1 MPNLTRKPGRGS
13 SITRLSPAMIA
24 LIAVLIALV
33 TVFTLVVRVPT
44 LAGGYGNLS
53 GVAITFASLAFGP
66 WVGLV
71 AGGIGTFLADLIG
84 FPPFAPISLVA
95 HGLEGL
101 LIGLIGWGRRSI
113 RWMIVAWLAGSVAM
127 VTTYLLGE
135 TFILYAGNWAPALS
149 ELPTN
154 IVQAAIGGALGIPL
168 YLLVRAAY
176 PPIERLGRR
185 QTWTEE

>member
-1 MPNLTRKPGRGS
+1 MSKSNHEQHAVS
-13 SITRLSPAMIA
+13 RLSPALIA

-53 GVAITFASLAFGP
+53 DVAITFASLTFGP

-71 AGGIGTFLADLIG
+71 AGGIGTALADLIG
-84 FPPFAPISLVA
+84 FPPFAPISLIA

-101 LIGLIGWGRRSI
+101 FIGLIGWGRRSI
-113 RWMIVAWLAGSVAM
+113 RWMIVAWLVGSVAM
-127 VTTYLLGE
+127 VTVYLLGE
-135 TFILYAGNWAPALS
+135 TFILYKGNWAPALS
-149 ELPTN
+149 EIPTN
-154 IVQAAIGGALGIPL
+154 VFQAVFGGAVGIPL
-168 YLLVRAAY
+168 YLAVRAAY